1 MRAPRV
7 RIATKRVPAWVERLA
22 MPVWVSS
29 ADGIITYLN
38 AHAEILTG
46 RSRSAC
52 LGRPCHLVISGRMLD
67 GSPLCAPMCPPR
79 RLAANGEAIA
89 PIPMKID
96 TDPGEQREVTV
107 MIINVGAGQLVHCV
121 VDGVHHARLQEFI
134 GSIVHHATGTR
145 REAQRARCNT
155 LTARERDVLRLLARD
170 MTQQEIATQLAV
182 SYTTVRNHVQH
193 IIAKL
198 GVHSILEAVA
208 LWLTDDG

>member
-1 MRAPRV
+1 
-7 RIATKRVPAWVERLA
+7 
-22 MPVWVSS
+22 MPVWVST
-29 ADGIITYLN
+29 ADGIITYFN
-38 AHAEILTG
+38 THAEVLTG
-46 RSRSAC
+46 RPRSAC
-52 LGRPCHLVISGRMLD
+52 LGHPCHLAISGRMMD
-67 GSPLCAPMCPPR
+67 GSTLCAPMCPPR

-96 TDPGEQREVTV
+96 TSLGEQRDVTAV
-107 MIINVGAGQLVHCV
+107 IINAGAGQLVHCV

-134 GSIVHHATGTR
+134 GSVVHHATGER
-145 REAQRARCNT
+145 CAAQRARCNI
-155 LTARERDVLRLLARD
+155 LTARERDILALLARD